1 MKPDHIRSLRDGDV
15 SGIAQVF
22 YQAVSHGAAAHYSD
36 AQRRAWGGDAPNAE
50 GWAERLPPLDVLVA
64 QDDCGRITG
73 FFSVRLSDGL
83 VDHMFVLPSHRGT
96 GLAAR
101 LLERVE
107 DMARSQNLTR
117 LWTEAS
123 LMARPFLERHDW
135 YVVRAQDVAVR
146 GQVLRNFVMHR
157 TLS

>member
-1 MKPDHIRSLRDGDV
+1 MRDGDI

-22 YQAVSHGAAAHYSD
+22 YEAVSHGAAAHYTA
-36 AQRRAWGGDAPNAE
+36 AQRRAWGGDTPNPNR
-50 GWAERLPPLDVLVA
+50 WAERLIPLDVLVA

-83 VDHMFVLPSHRGT
+83 VDHMFVLPSRQGT
-96 GLAAR
+96 GLGER

-107 DMARSQNLTR
+107 DMARLEGLPR

-123 LMARPFLERHDW
+123 LLARPFLERHDW
-135 YVVRAQDVAVR
+135 YVVTTQDVAVR

-157 TLS
+157 VLS